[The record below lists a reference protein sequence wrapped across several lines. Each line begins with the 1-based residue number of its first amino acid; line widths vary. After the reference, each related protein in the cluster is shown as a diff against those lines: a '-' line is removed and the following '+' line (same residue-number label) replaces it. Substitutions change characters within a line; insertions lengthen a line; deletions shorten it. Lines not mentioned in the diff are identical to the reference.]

1 MRQRPLLANT
11 ILELIGYTPLVR
23 LNRVVEPRGA
33 EILAKLESFNPMW
46 SVKDRIGAAMLQA
59 AEREGKIERGKATLI
74 EPTSGNTGIGLAMA
88 AAVMGYRLILTMPDS
103 MTVERL
109 RVLVALGAEIV
120 LTAGEEGMEGAIR
133 KAEQLL
139 AETPDSFM
147 PQQFDNPA
155 NPEIHRRTTAIE
167 ILEATEGRLDALVA
181 GVGTGGTVTG
191 VGEVLKEKIP
201 GIRIVAVEPEESPV
215 LSGGRPGP
223 HKIQGI
229 GAGFVPSVL
238 NTAIIDQIVQ
248 VSYENARDIARR
260 LAREEGIFVGISSG
274 AVTWAALRVSESL
287 GEGKRLVA
295 VLPDLGERYL
305 SHDLYAG
312 LDRQSSGSDD
322 GRSRAR
328 PARGRVDKL
337 R

>member
-1 MRQRPLLANT
+1 MRQRPLLANN

-23 LNRVVEPRGA
+23 LNRLVEPDSA
-33 EILAKLESFNPMW
+33 EVLVKLESFNPMW

-59 AEREGKIERGKATLI
+59 AEKEGKIQRGRTTLI

-88 AAVMGYRLILTMPDS
+88 AAVMGYRLILTMPDT
-103 MTVERL
+103 MTLERR
-109 RVLVALGAEIV
+109 RVLAALGAEIV
-120 LTAGEEGMEGAIR
+120 LTPDSEGMGGAII
-133 KAEQLL
+133 KAEELV

-155 NPEIHRRTTAIE
+155 NPEVHRRTTAVE

-201 GIRIVAVEPEESPV
+201 HVKIFAVEPIESAV
-215 LSGGRPGP
+215 LSGEKPRP

-229 GAGFVPSVL
+229 GAGFVPNVL
-238 NTAIIDQIVQ
+238 NIRIIDEIVK
-248 VSYENARDIARR
+248 VTYEDSRDTARR

-274 AVTWAALRVSESL
+274 AVTWAALGVARDL
-287 GEGKRLVA
+287 GKGKRLVA

-305 SHDLYAG
+305 SHDVYAG
-312 LDRQSSGSDD
+312 VYQE
-322 GRSRAR
+322 
-328 PARGRVDKL
+328 PAGAGVTR
-337 R
+337 